1 MSSPIDLMNSW
12 RVALSMPGLAL
23 RSSIGQTDAAAI
35 KIESGTG
42 APTHTAVSGSLY
54 IRTDATDSGTWVYR
68 NTDGATT
75 WEAALDTEA
84 TELLASANTW
94 ASLQTLTTGA
104 RVVDTGA
111 IQFGTAGADL
121 VLTADGT
128 DVVVTGTGDL
138 VIADSLDFAIGT
150 GKDVIF
156 TSGGT
161 DVTVSGTGDLVL
173 ADSFDFYIGTDKN
186 VGFVSDGTDV
196 TVSGSGDLVFADSL
210 DVAWGA
216 GKDLILTSDGTD
228 VNATGA
234 GIFRMAD
241 NKQLAFGAGNDLIV
255 KSDGTNVAFL
265 AGTDDTVWS
274 IGDGTAN
281 FDVKTFGNIA
291 TAFMSWDASLSE
303 LSFSGPVRLSKMNC
317 LSRRFELK
325 HVAGQRGK
333 PGVNGDIQAADEA
346 TRMVADPDFEILGT
360 NCVSSCSAYNAEG
373 GLTLTTTA
381 GANDQVILAPHLDA
395 NQSPWTGVTWGTDR
409 ETIWECMIRTR
420 AGIAATIIWAGLK
433 LTNTSTSATDADEVF
448 FRYENGVNTGKW
460 QAVSN
465 GAGGLVET
473 DAGVVVA
480 TTTNYHLKIVV
491 GSDRVA
497 RYYIN
502 GVLVHTLAAA
512 LDDTV
517 DLIPY
522 IGVQGNAQAIDYF
535 GQSIGREFPA

>member
-1 MSSPIDLMNSW
+1 MSTAIDLMNSW

-42 APTHTAVSGSLY
+42 APTHTAVSASLY

-138 VIADSLDFAIGT
+138 VFAIGT

-173 ADSFDFYIGTDKN
+173 ADSFDFYIGTGKD
-186 VGFVSDGTDV
+186 VGFVSGGTDV
-196 TVSGSGDLVFADSL
+196 TVSGTGDLVFADSF

-255 KSDGTNVAFL
+255 KSDGTNVALL
-265 AGTDDTVWS
+265 AGTHDTGWS
-274 IGDGTAN
+274 IGGGRGN
-281 FDVKTFGNIA
+281 FDLTTLGKIA
-291 TAFMSWDASLSE
+291 TPFMSWEGSLSE
-303 LSFSGPVRLSKMNC
+303 LSFSGPVRLSKMN
-317 LSRRFELK
+317 
-325 HVAGQRGK
+325 
-333 PGVNGDIQAADEA
+333 
-346 TRMVADPDFEILGT
+346 
-360 NCVSSCSAYNAEG
+360 
-373 GLTLTTTA
+373 
-381 GANDQVILAPHLDA
+381 
-395 NQSPWTGVTWGTDR
+395 
-409 ETIWECMIRTR
+409 
-420 AGIAATIIWAGLK
+420 
-433 LTNTSTSATDADEVF
+433 
-448 FRYENGVNTGKW
+448 
-460 QAVSN
+460 
-465 GAGGLVET
+465 
-473 DAGVVVA
+473 
-480 TTTNYHLKIVV
+480 
-491 GSDRVA
+491 
-497 RYYIN
+497 
-502 GVLVHTLAAA
+502 
-512 LDDTV
+512 
-517 DLIPY
+517 
-522 IGVQGNAQAIDYF
+522 
-535 GQSIGREFPA
+535 

>member
-1 MSSPIDLMNSW
+1 MSTAIDLMNSW

-138 VIADSLDFAIGT
+138 VLADSFDFYIGT
-150 GKDVIF
+150 GKDVGF
-156 TSGGT
+156 VSGGT
-161 DVTVSGTGDLVL
+161 DVTVSGTGDLVF
-173 ADSFDFYIGTDKN
+173 ADSF
-186 VGFVSDGTDV
+186 
-196 TVSGSGDLVFADSL
+196 